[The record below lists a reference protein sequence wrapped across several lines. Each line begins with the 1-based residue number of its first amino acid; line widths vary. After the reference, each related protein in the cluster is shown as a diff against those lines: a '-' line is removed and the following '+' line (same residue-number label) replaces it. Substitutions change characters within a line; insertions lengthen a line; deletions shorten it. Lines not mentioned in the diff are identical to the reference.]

1 MAGGKIDILVSPDV
15 KKFPDEMESGLKGAL
30 GTATKI
36 GSAIGLALGGAATIK
51 SIATLGIEFDEQM
64 NTMSAVSQASA
75 EQLAAVEQRARDL
88 GKSADLT
95 ATSASDAAA
104 AMVELTKGGFTVE
117 QSMDAAKGTLQ
128 LASAAQIDAATAAT
142 IQSQALQAFGLDASY
157 AATASDVLAGAA
169 NASSAEIEGIAQGLS
184 QSGAVANQFGLTIED
199 NATALAMLAN
209 AGIQGSDA
217 GTLLKSM
224 LLSFTKD
231 TKPARQAIEDLGLTI
246 YDETGKFVGMEQT
259 FGELSEAA
267 KGMTEEQ
274 YQAAA
279 AALFGSDAMRIS
291 GIAASQGAEGW
302 RETYDAVT
310 RAGQASEVAAAQA
323 GGLPGVL
330 EAIQNQA
337 EDTGLAV
344 YDAFSGLAL
353 DGGVALVGMIESAG
367 PKIEAGAR
375 AIASGIESA
384 LPTVERIVGVVSTG
398 VDEIAGSLSVL
409 GGAGISTIT
418 SLANALIPAGEGAL
432 SLSENLQG
440 MTGPLMVAGAAL
452 AVGKWKGWGDTVSD
466 GATRLSD
473 KRKSITDM
481 IPVYQRL
488 AAAEGQSIG
497 TMRAGLA
504 VMESQV
510 PALSRAA
517 QAYRTHGDGLRTW
530 SANSRRW
537 AAESAALAGETHTL
551 TTNIHRGMGAATGLA
566 GVLGGGLAAGAS
578 VATSAVGGVV
588 NALGGPL
595 NLAIAGATL
604 AISGITSAIATT
616 RESNKLLEELGG
628 QAKTTGDALFS
639 AMSSGDLTAEI
650 AAVNDGLRSQLD
662 IYEQLS
668 ETKPGVWGWFVGEW
682 NDALGFFKGEGRN
695 VGQAAVEEQAR
706 VAESAKQLTEAL
718 KESGITAESAATAVG
733 GSAAQYGALIA
744 SIDMSKAGSEDLVAL
759 LQEQR
764 AEFLRME
771 GLVDSLAP
779 GSVALSE
786 AMAKIG
792 DEAASSEERVSAL
805 NEALNNML
813 GIDPTADQAI
823 ANLHEEIDQVTE
835 SAEQALDQTKGWGD
849 SLFGGSLTGGLNEA
863 MPNARALIDTLM
875 DMRQSLLDVAIAGED
890 VDGAF
895 AAQQP
900 ALDTLADQY
909 GISRERVRD
918 LAAEMGLVPPLVKS
932 TVEVATN
939 EALAGLEEVWTQ
951 IQANNVEAGK
961 PLNIDVA
968 NVEESKGKL
977 EDLGWSVKVLH
988 EDEEGRGAI
997 QVTADTQQAIDEVDT
1012 LVAAIAGIDPEKG
1025 IVFHSNSPEEI
1036 ENLRQMGVEIEELG
1050 DGEYKISS
1058 NTPAEIEYLVHLGVL
1073 VKDEKTGQVTINSN
1087 LDEVLRKGREL
1098 DGRHNKRTRELHE
1111 VVRMERTIRS
1121 TEYANSAGGT
1131 QPLSRAMQ
1139 ADGSVR
1145 AAANGWLSQQ
1155 DAQIARGG
1163 SWLVWAEDE
1172 TKGESF
1178 IPHAPEKRGR
1188 STQILAE
1195 TARLFGMGLVDAGGN
1210 PVTRD
1215 GTSVAQRGP
1224 TYFADGAVRTASEI
1238 LAFAEGQAVAG
1249 QQASRSLEG
1258 ANYVYGGSNW
1268 GDCSSTQGQLALFAM
1283 GREATRGRYMATSN
1297 ADQQLAALGFR
1308 PGLGGPGT
1316 FSIGWLNGGPGGG
1329 HTSGTID
1336 GVNVEMGGAR
1346 GNGQIGG
1353 GAAPASHPQY
1363 THQRH
1368 IPLPGASLAVG
1379 SEDMEITS
1387 TSTSGYSYTRRGV
1400 EERHVDWGDAA
1411 ALNEMARR
1419 HLGVYD
1425 TGGILPAGGVAINRS
1440 SMDEV
1445 IVNGPDLRAINNLSS
1460 NVGALVNHLRAGN
1473 TAGAQAQVQV
1483 MSAQLIKDTTDALAE
1498 AEAQVVSFGATLG
1511 GDFLGKM
1518 KIVQDAERG
1527 LVETRMGLAE
1537 ESAALTA
1544 QEREVARARENLS
1557 KVSAEGSELS
1567 TSMARRVADAEEDL
1581 AKARGMAVEKDGD
1594 ATRKAEKIADAEKKL
1609 SRIRED
1615 AAAELEKSEEQS
1627 ARATLDAM
1635 EDVQQAEKDLAE
1647 MRNLQATAARRLE
1660 AAERAVSAARYQA
1673 IADLAEQA
1681 GGALTTVFSGFSD
1694 LFGTL
1699 AEQAKI
1705 MEETRQRLIAEQ
1717 IERQAADLTA
1727 QRARLDLVIAEQ
1739 DIARA
1744 RVYGAISVADA
1755 EAALA
1760 DARDRAAVKGATGID
1775 AMSQALDRAREH
1787 GKFVVEDVAQSV
1799 IDNAEEVRVAQ
1810 HAVEAARAQA
1820 LKDELDAAYRQRSA
1834 VLDLASATLTQ
1845 QKAIALVDISTRQLA
1860 QQAAQLGGLTA
1871 QGAQRASGGWGG
1883 LAQAGGGLGKL
1894 LGGLAKGAAGFA
1906 VGGIP
1911 GALIGGGMD
1920 VVGGLFDIFTGG
1932 RQAIKNKD
1940 EIIQSWNGMDL
1951 GDKIITGGGILLGT
1965 GVAAGGTA
1973 LSGQYGGDLAGIAA
1987 QLGAEIAAKSAGYA
2001 QGAIVSDLERINSLS
2016 EEERARIIHQAEV
2029 EAARIA
2035 KARAEME
2042 MEYLEKST
2050 ILASNVEIA
2059 ELLGRIAQADTT
2071 EQADALAEAAIIA
2084 AERREQMVDIM
2095 ARQLDIAEAQKNQ
2108 PRQSISI
2115 PLPPDGWIPVST
2127 METFIDTMNR
2137 IQTEVDIK
2145 KDSIAGADYLSART

>member
-51 SIATLGIEFDEQM
+51 SIATLGVEFDEQM

-184 QSGAVANQFGLTIED
+184 QSGAVANQFGLTLED

-224 LLSFTKD
+224 MLSFTKD
-231 TKPARQAIEDLGLTI
+231 TKPARQAIEDLGLTV
-246 YDETGKFVGMEQT
+246 YDETGKFVGLEQT

-274 YQAAA
+274 YQAAS

-330 EAIQNQA
+330 EAIENQS
-337 EDTGLAV
+337 EDTGLAI

-353 DGGVALVGMIESAG
+353 DGGVALVGLIESAA

-375 AIASGIESA
+375 TIASGIESA
-384 LPTVERIVGVVSTG
+384 LPTVERVVGVVSTG
-398 VDEIAGSLSVL
+398 VDEIGGSLSVL

-440 MTGPLMVAGAAL
+440 MTGPLMVAGTAL
-452 AVGKWKGWGDTVSD
+452 AVGKWKGWGDAVSQ
-466 GATRLSD
+466 GTANLSE
-473 KRKSITDM
+473 KRQRISDM

-488 AAAEGQSIG
+488 ADAEGYSVNKMQAGIAIMERQYPVIG
-497 TMRAGLA
+497 RMG
-504 VMESQV
+504 E
-510 PALSRAA
+510 
-517 QAYRTHGDGLRTW
+517 AYRTHGVHLRSWGQQAQIAGTMTGGL
-530 SANSRRW
+530 
-537 AAESAALAGETHTL
+537 G
-551 TTNIHRGMGAATGLA
+551 GFMGQATGTAARLG
-566 GVLGGGLAAGAS
+566 GVLGGTLASGAS
-578 VATSAVGGVV
+578 LAGDGVRGLV
-588 NALGGPL
+588 NALGGGW
-595 NLAIAGATL
+595 NIAIAGAALAIAG
-604 AISGITSAIATT
+604 ITSEIDKTRRATDLM
-616 RESNKLLEELGG
+616 RDLG
-628 QAKTTGDALFS
+628 QASEKMGDQLYTAMTKGDLSGELAAVTTGVEGLIQNLGELEKTAPGAMSIFTAGWKDITGWFTGDGFSSGTDARAAQQEVADSAKLVSDAL
-639 AMSSGDLTAEI
+639 
-650 AAVNDGLRSQLD
+650 
-662 IYEQLS
+662 
-668 ETKPGVWGWFVGEW
+668 
-682 NDALGFFKGEGRN
+682 
-695 VGQAAVEEQAR
+695 EQA
-706 VAESAKQLTEAL
+706 
-718 KESGITAESAATAVG
+718 GITAQEAGTAVS
-733 GSAAQYGALIA
+733 GSAAQYNALI
-744 SIDMSKAGSEDLVAL
+744 SSLDLTTEGGREARDAL
-759 LQEQR
+759 AEQR

-805 NEALNNML
+805 SDALNAML

-835 SAEQALDQTKGWGD
+835 ATEQALDQAKGWGD
-849 SLFGGSLTGGLNEA
+849 SLFNEEGGLNLAQE
-863 MPNARALIDTLM
+863 NARSFRDTILGMRDSLM
-875 DMRQSLLDVAIAGED
+875 DVAIAGED

-900 ALDTLADQY
+900 ALDSLAEQY
-909 GISRERVRD
+909 GISADRVRE
-918 LAAEMGLVPPLVKS
+918 LATDMGLVPSLIES
-932 TVEVATN
+932 TVAVSTNDALSGLSEVYGAIQQ
-939 EALAGLEEVWTQ
+939 GQ
-951 IQANNVEAGK
+951 IEAGK
-961 PLNIDVA
+961 PWKIAVE
-968 NVEESKGKL
+968 NVEESKEKL
-977 EDLGWSVKVLH
+977 EDLGWSVRVLH

-997 QVTADTQQAIDEVDT
+997 QVTADTQQAIDQVQLFIDA
-1012 LVAAIAGIDPEKG
+1012 VAQIDPEKG
-1025 IVFHSNSPEEI
+1025 ITFHSNSPEEI
-1036 ENLRQMGVEIEELG
+1036 EQVRALGIEIEDLG
-1050 DGEYKISS
+1050 NGQYQISS
-1058 NTPAEIEYLVHLGVL
+1058 NTPAEIELMVELGLLVRD
-1073 VKDEKTGQVTINSN
+1073 KKTGEVQINSN
-1087 LDEVLRKGREL
+1087 LAEVLRNGREL
-1098 DGRHNKRTRELHE
+1098 DARNGRRTRETHE
-1111 VVRMERTIRS
+1111 VVRYERTVRS

-1131 QPLSRAMQ
+1131 QDLPRAMQ

-1195 TARLFGMGLVDAGGN
+1195 TARIFGMGLVDAAGN

-1215 GTSVAQRGP
+1215 GTSVAQRGIS
-1224 TYFADGAVRTASEI
+1224 YFADGAVRTAAEL
-1238 LAFAEGQAVAG
+1238 LAFADGQAVAG

-1258 ANYVYGGSNW
+1258 ANYVFGGSNW
-1268 GDCSSTQGQLALFAM
+1268 GDCSSAQGQLALFAM
-1283 GREATRGRYMATSN
+1283 GREATRGRYMATMD
-1297 ADQQLAALGFR
+1297 ADQKLAALGFR
-1308 PGLGGPGT
+1308 PGFGGPGT

-1363 THQRH
+1363 THHRH
-1368 IPLPGASLAVG
+1368 ITLPGASLALG

-1387 TSTSGYSYTRRGV
+1387 TSTSGYSYRSRGV
-1400 EERHVDWGDAA
+1400 EERHVDWGEAA
-1411 ALNEMARR
+1411 ALEEMARR

-1445 IVNGPDLRAINNLSS
+1445 IVNGPDLKAINNLAS
-1460 NVGALVNHLRAGN
+1460 NVGALVNHLRAGDV
-1473 TAGAQAQVQV
+1473 AGAQAQVQV
-1483 MSAQLIKDTTDALAE
+1483 MSAQLIKDTTDALSE
-1498 AEAQVVSFGATLG
+1498 AEAQVISFGATLG

-1544 QEREVARARENLS
+1544 QEREVARARANLA

-1594 ATRKAEKIADAEKKL
+1594 AARRAEKIADAEKKL

-1681 GGALTTVFSGFSD
+1681 GGALSTMFTGFSN

-1699 AEQAKI
+1699 AEQAAI

-1717 IERQAADLTA
+1717 IERQAADLAA

-1744 RVYGAISVADA
+1744 RAYGAISVADA

-1760 DARDRAAVKGATGID
+1760 EARERAAVKGATGID

-1834 VLDLASATLTQ
+1834 VLDLAQATLTQ
-1845 QKAIALVDISTRQLA
+1845 QRAVALVDVSTRQLA

-1906 VGGIP
+1906 VGGP
-1911 GALIGGGMD
+1911 LGALIGGGMD

-1940 EIIQSWNGMDL
+1940 EIVQSWNGMDL
-1951 GDKIITGGGILLGT
+1951 GDKILTGGGLILGT
-1965 GVAAGGTA
+1965 GVAAGGAA
-1973 LSGQYGGDLAGIAA
+1973 LSGQFGGEFGSIAA
-1987 QLGAEIAAKSAGYA
+1987 QIGAEIASQSAKYAGT
-2001 QGAIVSDLERINSLS
+2001 AITSDLDRINSLS
-2016 EEERARIIHQAEV
+2016 EEERARIIHESEV

-2095 ARQLDIAEAQKNQ
+2095 ARQLNIAEAQKNQ

-2127 METFIDTMNR
+2127 MESFIDTMNR

>member
-51 SIATLGIEFDEQM
+51 SIATLGVEFDEQM

-184 QSGAVANQFGLTIED
+184 QSGAVAHQFGLTIED

-224 LLSFTKD
+224 MLSFTKD
-231 TKPARQAIEDLGLTI
+231 TKSARQAIEDLGLTV

-274 YQAAA
+274 YQAAS

-302 RETYDAVT
+302 RETYEAVT

-330 EAIQNQA
+330 EAIENQA
-337 EDTGLAV
+337 EDTGLAI

-353 DGGVALVGMIESAG
+353 DGGVALVGLIESAA
-367 PKIEAGAR
+367 PKIESGAR
-375 AIASGIESA
+375 AIASGIEAA
-384 LPTVERIVGVVSTG
+384 LPTVERVVGVVSTG
-398 VDEIAGSLSVL
+398 VDEITGSLSVL
-409 GGAGISTIT
+409 GGAGLSTIT

-440 MTGPLMVAGAAL
+440 MTGPLMVAGTAL
-452 AVGKWKGWGDTVSD
+452 AVGKWKGWGDAVSD

-473 KRKSITDM
+473 KRKSITDL

-517 QAYRTHGDGLRTW
+517 EAYRAHGAGLRTW
-530 SANSRRW
+530 SANSKRW

-551 TTNIHRGMGAATGLA
+551 TTNFHRGMGAATGFA
-566 GVLGGGLAAGAS
+566 GVLGGGLAGGAS
-578 VATSAVGGVV
+578 LAKSAVGGIV

-604 AISGITSAIATT
+604 AIAGITSAIATT
-616 RESNKLLEELGG
+616 RESTRLLESLGT

-639 AMSSGDLTAEI
+639 AMASGDLTAEI
-650 AAVNDGLRSQLD
+650 SAINEGLRAQLD
-662 IYEQLS
+662 IYDQLADTS
-668 ETKPGVWGWFVGEW
+668 PGVWGWFVGEW
-682 NDALGFFKGEGRN
+682 NDAVGFFKGEGRN
-695 VGQAAVEEQAR
+695 VGQAAVEEQGR
-706 VAESAKQLTEAL
+706 IAESAQKLNEAL

-733 GSAAQYGALIA
+733 GSSAQYDSLIS
-744 SIDMSKAGSEDLVAL
+744 SIDMTKDGSQDLVNL

-764 AEFLRME
+764 NEFLRME

-779 GSVALSE
+779 GAVELSE

-792 DEAASSEERVSAL
+792 DEAASSEERVAAL
-805 NEALNNML
+805 NDALNNML
-813 GIDPTADQAI
+813 GIDPTAEQAI
-823 ANLHEEIDQVTE
+823 ANLHEEIDRVTE
-835 SAEQALDQTKGWGD
+835 STEQALDQAKGWGD
-849 SLFGGSLTGGLNEA
+849 SLFNEEGGLDLAQE
-863 MPNARALIDTLM
+863 NARNFRETILG
-875 DMRQSLLDVAIAGED
+875 MRDSLLDVAIAGED

-900 ALDTLADQY
+900 ALDALADQY
-909 GISRERVRD
+909 GINRELVRE
-918 LAAEMGLVPPLVKS
+918 LAAEMGLVPSLVKS

-939 EALAGLEEVWTQ
+939 DALSGLEEIFGAIQKNQ
-951 IQANNVEAGK
+951 IQAGVPITLDVENYADTK
-961 PLNIDVA
+961 SQI
-968 NVEESKGKL
+968 
-977 EDLGWSVKVLH
+977 EDLGWTIDETKSKAN
-988 EDEEGRGAI
+988 EDGTGAI
-997 QVTADTQQAIDEVDT
+997 TFTADTQQAIDEVDT
-1012 LVAAIAGIDPEKG
+1012 LVAAMATIDPEKG
-1025 IVFHSNSPEEI
+1025 ITFHSNSPEEI
-1036 ENLRQMGVEIEELG
+1036 ENLRQMGVEIEEIG

-1058 NTPAEIEYLVHLGVL
+1058 NTPAEIEHLVYLGVL

-1098 DGRHNKRTRELHE
+1098 DGRNNRRTRETHE
-1111 VVRMERTIRS
+1111 VVRLERTIRS

-1145 AAANGWLSQQ
+1145 AAADGLLSQQ
-1155 DAQIARGG
+1155 DAQMARGG

-1178 IPHAPEKRGR
+1178 IPHAPEKRAR

-1210 PVTRD
+1210 EITRD
-1215 GTSVAQRGP
+1215 GTSVAQRGV
-1224 TYFADGAVRTASEI
+1224 TYFADGAVRTAAEI
-1238 LAFAEGQAVAG
+1238 LAFAEGKEVAG
-1249 QQASRSLEG
+1249 QRASRSLEG
-1258 ANYVYGGSNW
+1258 APYVWGGSNW
-1268 GDCSSTQGQLALFAM
+1268 GDCSSTQGQLALFAV

-1308 PGLGGPGT
+1308 PGLGGAGT
-1316 FSIGWLNGGPGGG
+1316 LTIGWLNGGPGGG
-1329 HTSGTID
+1329 HTSGTVD
-1336 GVNVEMGGAR
+1336 GVNLEMGGAR

-1368 IPLPGASLAVG
+1368 IALPGASLAVG

-1387 TSTSGYSYTRRGV
+1387 TSVSGYSYTRRGV
-1400 EERHVDWGDAA
+1400 DERHVDWGDAA

-1445 IVNGPDLRAINNLSS
+1445 IVNGPDLKAINNLSS

-1473 TAGAQAQVQV
+1473 VAGAQSQVQA
-1483 MSAQLIKDTTDALAE
+1483 MSAELIRDMTQAISE
-1498 AEAQVVSFGATLG
+1498 AEDQVVAFGATLG

-1537 ESAALTA
+1537 EAAALTA
-1544 QEREVARARENLS
+1544 QEREVARAREHLS
-1557 KVSAEGSELS
+1557 KVSAEGNELS

-1627 ARATLDAM
+1627 ARATLEAM

-1681 GGALTTVFSGFSD
+1681 GGALTTVFSGVSD

-1717 IERQAADLTA
+1717 IERQAADLAA

-1760 DARDRAAVKGATGID
+1760 EARDRAAVKGATGID

-1787 GKFVVEDVAQSV
+1787 GKFVIEDVADSV
-1799 IDNAEEVRVAQ
+1799 IENAEEVRAAQ

-1820 LKDELDAAYRQRSA
+1820 LKDELDATYRHRTA

-1920 VVGGLFDIFTGG
+1920 VVTGLFDIFTGG

-1940 EIIQSWNGMDL
+1940 EIVQSWNGMDL
-1951 GDKIITGGGILLGT
+1951 ADKIITGGGILLGT
-1965 GVAAGGTA
+1965 GVAAGGAA

-1987 QLGAEIAAKSAGYA
+1987 QLGAEIAAQSAGYA
-2001 QGAIVSDLERINSLS
+2001 QGAIISDLERINSLS
-2016 EEERARIIHQAEV
+2016 EEERAKVLHQYEL

-2042 MEYLEKST
+2042 MEYLQQST

-2084 AERREQMVDIM
+2084 AERRDQMIDIL
-2095 ARQLDIAEAQKNQ
+2095 ARQLDIAEAQKNT
-2108 PRQSISI
+2108 PRQSLTVQ
-2115 PLPPDGWIPVST
+2115 LPPSGWIPVAT
-2127 METFIDTMNR
+2127 VETLIDTMGR

-2145 KDSIAGADYLSART
+2145 KETIAGVDYLTART

>member
-51 SIATLGIEFDEQM
+51 SIATLGVEFDEQM

-353 DGGVALVGMIESAG
+353 DGGVALVGLIESAG

-452 AVGKWKGWGDTVSD
+452 AVGKWTGWGDAVSD

-517 QAYRTHGDGLRTW
+517 EAYRTHGAGLRTW

-650 AAVNDGLRSQLD
+650 AAINDGLRSQLD

-733 GSAAQYGALIA
+733 GSAAQYDALI
-744 SIDMSKAGSEDLVAL
+744 SSLDLTTEGGREARDAL
-759 LQEQR
+759 AEQR

-779 GSVALSE
+779 GAVELSE

-835 SAEQALDQTKGWGD
+835 SAEQALDQSKGWGD
-849 SLFGGSLTGGLNEA
+849 SLFNEGGGLDLA
-863 MPNARALIDTLM
+863 QANARDFREAILG
-875 DMRQSLLDVAIAGED
+875 MRDSLLDVAIAGED

-900 ALDTLADQY
+900 ALDALADQY
-909 GISRERVRD
+909 GISRERVRE
-918 LAAEMGLVPPLVKS
+918 LSAEMGLVPSLVKS
-932 TVEVATN
+932 AVEVATN
-939 EALAGLEEVWTQ
+939 EALAGLEEVWAQ

-961 PLNIDVA
+961 PLPITVA
-968 NVEESKGKL
+968 NVEESKQKL
-977 EDLGWSVKVLH
+977 EDLGWSVEVLH
-988 EDEEGRGAI
+988 QDEEGRGAI

-1012 LVAAIAGIDPEKG
+1012 LVAAMATIDPEKG

-1058 NTPAEIEYLVHLGVL
+1058 NTPAEIEHLVHLGVL

-1098 DGRHNKRTRELHE
+1098 DGRNNKRTRETHE
-1111 VVRMERTIRS
+1111 VVRLERTIRS

-1131 QPLSRAMQ
+1131 QQLSRAMQ

-1258 ANYVYGGSNW
+1258 APYVFGGSNW

-1353 GAAPASHPQY
+1353 GAAPASHPQF
-1363 THQRH
+1363 TDHRH
-1368 IPLPGASLAVG
+1368 ITLPGASLALG

-1387 TSTSGYSYTRRGV
+1387 TSTSGYSYRSRGV
-1400 EERHVDWGDAA
+1400 EERHVDWGEAA
-1411 ALNEMARR
+1411 ALEEMARR

-1445 IVNGPDLRAINNLSS
+1445 IVNGPDLRAINNLAS
-1460 NVGALVNHLRAGN
+1460 NVGALVNHLRAGD

-1537 ESAALTA
+1537 EAAALTA
-1544 QEREVARARENLS
+1544 QEREVARARANLA

-1681 GGALTTVFSGFSD
+1681 GGALSTVFTGFSD

-1717 IERQAADLTA
+1717 IERQAADLAA

-1760 DARDRAAVKGATGID
+1760 EARERAAVKGATGID

-1834 VLDLASATLTQ
+1834 VLDLAQATLTQ
-1845 QKAIALVDISTRQLA
+1845 QRAIALVDVSTRQLA

-1906 VGGIP
+1906 VGGP
-1911 GALIGGGMD
+1911 LGALIGGGMD

-1940 EIIQSWNGMDL
+1940 EIVQSWNGMDL
-1951 GDKIITGGGILLGT
+1951 GDKILTGGGLILGT
-1965 GVAAGGTA
+1965 GVAAGGAA
-1973 LSGQYGGDLAGIAA
+1973 LSGQFGGEFGGIAA
-1987 QLGAEIAAKSAGYA
+1987 QIGAEIASQSARYA
-2001 QGAIVSDLERINSLS
+2001 GTAITSDLDRINSLS
-2016 EEERARIIHQAEV
+2016 EEERARIIHDAEV

-2035 KARAEME
+2035 KERAEME

-2095 ARQLDIAEAQKNQ
+2095 ARQLNIAEAQKNQ

-2115 PLPPDGWIPVST
+2115 PLPPDGWIPVAT
-2127 METFIDTMNR
+2127 MESFIDTMNR

-2145 KDSIAGADYLSART
+2145 KDSIAGVDYLSART